1 MTGGTPAVGNF
12 VNITD
17 DTANLITPFNDGAE
31 KMISDA
37 KERISEIIELVKLGK
52 IGYRDKCPNFCPYKH
67 ICRKAE
73 VKDD

>member
-12 VNITD
+12 INITD
-17 DTANLITPFNDGAE
+17 DTAKLIPSSKDCADD
-31 KMISDA
+31 MISKT
-37 KERISEIIELVKLGK
+37 KERVAEIIELVKSGK
-52 IGYRDKCPNFCPYKH
+52 IGYGDKCPNFCPYKH